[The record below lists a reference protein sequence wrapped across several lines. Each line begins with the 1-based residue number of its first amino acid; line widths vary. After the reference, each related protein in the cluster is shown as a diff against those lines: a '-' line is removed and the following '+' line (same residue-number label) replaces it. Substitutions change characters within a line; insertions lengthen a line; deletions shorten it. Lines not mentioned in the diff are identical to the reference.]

1 MPYLHY
7 GGMDKASVKP
17 IIFTVPFTPPSV
29 NHYKKP
35 VILRTRNG
43 PVKSYARTPEADRYR
58 EAVAIFARGQ
68 SLSPQTATER
78 KNIRYGLTCTVFLGE
93 GERGDGDNFFKCI
106 ADGLTAAGVIHSDA
120 RIRSWHID
128 VEDDDRQNP
137 RTLIC
142 VSIIGRRRTLAEWML
157 ESWKELNA

>member
-1 MPYLHY
+1 
-7 GGMDKASVKP
+7 MDEPSVKP

-35 VILRTRNG
+35 VALRTRNG
-43 PVKSYARTPEADRYR
+43 IIKSYARTPEADRYLQ
-58 EAVAIFARGQ
+58 AVAIFARGQ
-68 SLSPQTATER
+68 SLSPSTPAER
-78 KNIRYGLTCTVFLGE
+78 KKVRYELTCTVFLGE

-106 ADGLTAAGVIHSDA
+106 ADGLTGAGVIHSDA

-128 VEDDDRQNP
+128 VEDEDRENP

-142 VSIIGRRRTLAEWML
+142 VSIIERRRTLAEIIQDK
-157 ESWKELNA
+157 WKDQKNG

>member
-1 MPYLHY
+1 
-7 GGMDKASVKP
+7 MDEASVKP

-35 VILRTRNG
+35 VTLRTRNG

-68 SLSPQTATER
+68 SITPPTHTER
-78 KNIRYGLTCTVFLGE
+78 TKVRYELTCTVFLGE

-106 ADGLTAAGVIHSDA
+106 ADAVQAAGVIHSDA

-128 VEDDDRQNP
+128 VEDEDRKNP

-142 VSIIGRRRTLAEWML
+142 VSVMNKRRTLAEIIQDN
-157 ESWKELNA
+157 WKEPKNAQA